1 MLNLNKI
8 IKIVAK
14 SIKVREK
21 NISLTSKIGDFEDWD
36 SLGHLGILLNLDK
49 ALKGKAIKI
58 KDLAEAH
65 SVKKILTILFM
76 FLFSFINDNNYYS
89 AHNISK

>member
-14 SIKVREK
+14 SIKVKEK

-36 SLGHLGILLNLDK
+36 SLGHLKILSEIDK
-49 ALKGKAIKI
+49 ITKGKASLII
-58 KDLAEAH
+58 NLGQQD
-65 SVKKILTILFM
+65 SVSNIYKVLKKNKL
-76 FLFSFINDNNYYS
+76 
-89 AHNISK
+89 SK